1 MKSKISCSRHLLK
14 SVTAYTDFF
23 MKALA
28 IKYHKQQDDEE
39 KLKMLNVAYRGAIEP
54 RVKMENSLIKLEPP
68 V

>member
-1 MKSKISCSRHLLK
+1 
-14 SVTAYTDFF
+14 

-28 IKYHKQQDDEE
+28 IKYPKQQDDEE